1 MLLNLVLGKLPP
13 VLAVVMTLVT
23 LNAIAEPSN
32 FGVLT
37 LSQGFSPSQGVAS
50 GVTGGTF
57 SLSSLA
63 PKDTSNN
70 KCLGFASPTPDHLL
84 VLQKDFTRLTIQIN
98 SRGQD
103 TTLLVMG
110 PENQVFCGDD
120 TSSSKDAR
128 ISHPNWK
135 AGTYRI
141 WVGSID
147 EGAKLK
153 YNLSVEEN

>member
-1 MLLNLVLGKLPP
+1 MLFNLVLGKFPP
-13 VLAVVMTLVT
+13 ILQVIMTLGAIPV
-23 LNAIAEPSN
+23 IAESSN
-32 FGVLT
+32 FGILT

-50 GVTGGTF
+50 GIAGGTF

-63 PKDTSNN
+63 QKDTNN
-70 KCLGFASPTPDHLL
+70 SKCLGFASPTADHLL
-84 VLQKDFTRLTIQIN
+84 VLQKDFAQLTIQIN
-98 SRGQD
+98 SRGHD

-110 PENQVFCGDD
+110 PDNQVFCGDD
-120 TSSSKDAR
+120 TGSSKDASV
-128 ISHPNWK
+128 SHPNWK

-153 YNLSVEEN
+153 YSLSVREK

>member
-13 VLAVVMTLVT
+13 ILALIMTLGAIA
-23 LNAIAEPSN
+23 AIAEPSN
-32 FGVLT
+32 FGILT
-37 LSQGFSPSQGVAS
+37 LSHGFSPSVGVGS
-50 GVTGGTF
+50 GIAGGAF

-63 PKDTSNN
+63 QKDTNNN

-84 VLQKDFTRLTIQIN
+84 VLQQDFAQLTIQIN
-98 SRGQD
+98 SRGRD

-110 PENQVFCGDD
+110 PDNQVFCGDD
-120 TSSSKDAR
+120 TGSSKDAR
-128 ISHPNWK
+128 VSHPNWK

-147 EGAKLK
+147 EDAKLK
-153 YNLSVEEN
+153 YSLSVGEN

>member
-13 VLAVVMTLVT
+13 ILALIMTLG
-23 LNAIAEPSN
+23 AIPGIAEPSN
-32 FGVLT
+32 FGILT

-50 GVTGGTF
+50 GIAGGTF

-63 PKDTSNN
+63 QKDTNNN
-70 KCLGFASPTPDHLL
+70 KCLGFASPTADHLL
-84 VLQKDFTRLTIQIN
+84 VLQQDFAQLTIQIN
-98 SRGQD
+98 SRGHD

-120 TSSSKDAR
+120 TGSSKDAR
-128 ISHPNWK
+128 VSHPNWK

-153 YNLSVEEN
+153 YSLSVGEN

>member
-1 MLLNLVLGKLPP
+1 
-13 VLAVVMTLVT
+13 MTLVT

-32 FGVLT
+32 FGILT
-37 LSQGFSPSQGVAS
+37 LSQGFSPSVGVGS
-50 GVTGGTF
+50 GIAGGTF

-63 PKDTSNN
+63 QKDSNNN

-84 VLQKDFTRLTIQIN
+84 VLQQDFAQLTIQIN
-98 SRGQD
+98 SRGHD

-110 PENQVFCGDD
+110 PDNQVFCGDD
-120 TSSSKDAR
+120 AGSSKDAS

-153 YNLSVEEN
+153 YSLSVREK